1 MEAEIKFDSGLL
13 ICPKCGTNG
22 MGVFRAWKSMIQYN
36 YLEKPVTT
44 YILYES
50 VSNFIFFCPF
60 SLSQDNFKN
69 DSSNSKKKI
78 KRIMKIV

>member
-1 MEAEIKFDSGLL
+1 METEIKIDSGLL

-36 YLEKPVTT
+36 NIEKPVTT

-50 VSNFIFFCPF
+50 VSNRICFVHVIFF
-60 SLSQDNFKN
+60 LLKIN
-69 DSSNSKKKI
+69 KKI
-78 KRIMKIV
+78 KI